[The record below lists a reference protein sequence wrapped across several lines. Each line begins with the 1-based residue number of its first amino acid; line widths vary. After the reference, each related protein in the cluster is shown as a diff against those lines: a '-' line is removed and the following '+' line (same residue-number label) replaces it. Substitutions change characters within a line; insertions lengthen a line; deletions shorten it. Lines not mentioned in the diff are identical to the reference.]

1 MDEQNR
7 RPDPQPESW
16 LDTLPERPDS
26 GPGQVPVPA
35 EPPPSREIPEGQ
47 APLPPVPTLGGW
59 DDAGGTDFQNVPVA
73 VPSYGVPA
81 PYTVPPASPYGTVPG
96 TPYGVPPAYPA
107 APPAGFP
114 PYNQPSGGYPPSGM
128 GYPPAPAGTPMGI
141 PSEWGGA
148 ASVGFFGDPSPVPQE
163 PEEKADPSRLRIL
176 VAGRPLTLMEY
187 LEILRL
193 SSGHGTTLLVALVLL
208 VLLFEWMAIGD
219 AALGGNDALMS
230 ATFLLVMV
238 SSLLLLLG
246 VVWSRLRTDRKRRLA
261 YSTMMADPA
270 AVQGRK
276 LEFYDDR
283 IESVS
288 ARGTSVIPF
297 ADVTAYI
304 ETMRVI
310 ALVSG
315 DRCIYI
321 RGQDL
326 TAYDAGLIR
335 SFLRTRVPAKLVRIK
350 APLIPCLCDPLPIPV
365 FSNRDE
371 VLARACIPYT
381 KQAERRTRI
390 QRFLSALPVVLPML
404 LALATAM
411 AQYVVLTNWFLL
423 DVAAFFTG
431 FTAVYLLA
439 GAVLL
444 AFGLRKHADEA
455 DDALHLA
462 VTRDGIAFYHKG
474 VAGFAVRACVRPA
487 AAAGGVRLILPHTS
501 YFIPEWAMEQPTQFR
516 SVLGL

>member
-1 MDEQNR
+1 
-7 RPDPQPESW
+7 
-16 LDTLPERPDS
+16 
-26 GPGQVPVPA
+26 
-35 EPPPSREIPEGQ
+35 
-47 APLPPVPTLGGW
+47 
-59 DDAGGTDFQNVPVA
+59 
-73 VPSYGVPA
+73 
-81 PYTVPPASPYGTVPG
+81 
-96 TPYGVPPAYPA
+96 
-107 APPAGFP
+107 
-114 PYNQPSGGYPPSGM
+114 
-128 GYPPAPAGTPMGI
+128 
-141 PSEWGGA
+141 
-148 ASVGFFGDPSPVPQE
+148 
-163 PEEKADPSRLRIL
+163 
-176 VAGRPLTLMEY
+176 
-187 LEILRL
+187 
-193 SSGHGTTLLVALVLL
+193 
-208 VLLFEWMAIGD
+208 
-219 AALGGNDALMS
+219 
-230 ATFLLVMV
+230 MV

-335 SFLRTRVPAKLVRIK
+335 SFLRTRVPAKLVRDQG
-350 APLIPCLCDPLPIPV
+350 ASDPLPVRPAADPGL
-365 FSNRDE
+365 FELRRG
-371 VLARACIPYT
+371 ARRACIPYT

-411 AQYVVLTNWFLL
+411 A
-423 DVAAFFTG
+423 
-431 FTAVYLLA
+431 
-439 GAVLL
+439 
-444 AFGLRKHADEA
+444 
-455 DDALHLA
+455 
-462 VTRDGIAFYHKG
+462 
-474 VAGFAVRACVRPA
+474 
-487 AAAGGVRLILPHTS
+487 S
-501 YFIPEWAMEQPTQFR
+501 M
-516 SVLGL
+516 SS

>member
-1 MDEQNR
+1 MGR
-7 RPDPQPESW
+7 
-16 LDTLPERPDS
+16 
-26 GPGQVPVPA
+26 
-35 EPPPSREIPEGQ
+35 SRQ
-47 APLPPVPTLGGW
+47 R
-59 DDAGGTDFQNVPVA
+59 
-73 VPSYGVPA
+73 
-81 PYTVPPASPYGTVPG
+81 
-96 TPYGVPPAYPA
+96 
-107 APPAGFP
+107 
-114 PYNQPSGGYPPSGM
+114 
-128 GYPPAPAGTPMGI
+128 GI
-141 PSEWGGA
+141 
-148 ASVGFFGDPSPVPQE
+148 FGDPAPVPQE

-350 APLIPCLCDPLPIPV
+350 APLIPCLYDPLPIPV
-365 FSNRDE
+365 FSNCDE

-381 KQAERRTRI
+381 KQAEAYPYPAV
-390 QRFLSALPVVLPML
+390 SVCPAGG
-404 LALATAM
+404 
-411 AQYVVLTNWFLL
+411 
-423 DVAAFFTG
+423 AA
-431 FTAVYLLA
+431 
-439 GAVLL
+439 
-444 AFGLRKHADEA
+444 D
-455 DDALHLA
+455 
-462 VTRDGIAFYHKG
+462 
-474 VAGFAVRACVRPA
+474 
-487 AAAGGVRLILPHTS
+487 AAGPGDGDGPVCRPDQLVSARCRGLFYGFYRCVSARGSGSPCLRA
-501 YFIPEWAMEQPTQFR
+501 PETR
-516 SVLGL
+516 G

>member
-1 MDEQNR
+1 
-7 RPDPQPESW
+7 
-16 LDTLPERPDS
+16 
-26 GPGQVPVPA
+26 
-35 EPPPSREIPEGQ
+35 
-47 APLPPVPTLGGW
+47 
-59 DDAGGTDFQNVPVA
+59 
-73 VPSYGVPA
+73 
-81 PYTVPPASPYGTVPG
+81 
-96 TPYGVPPAYPA
+96 
-107 APPAGFP
+107 
-114 PYNQPSGGYPPSGM
+114 
-128 GYPPAPAGTPMGI
+128 MGI

-335 SFLRTRVPAKLVRIK
+335 SFLRTRVPAKLV
-350 APLIPCLCDPLPIPV
+350 
-365 FSNRDE
+365 
-371 VLARACIPYT
+371 
-381 KQAERRTRI
+381 
-390 QRFLSALPVVLPML
+390 
-404 LALATAM
+404 
-411 AQYVVLTNWFLL
+411 WFLL

>member
-1 MDEQNR
+1 
-7 RPDPQPESW
+7 
-16 LDTLPERPDS
+16 
-26 GPGQVPVPA
+26 
-35 EPPPSREIPEGQ
+35 
-47 APLPPVPTLGGW
+47 
-59 DDAGGTDFQNVPVA
+59 
-73 VPSYGVPA
+73 
-81 PYTVPPASPYGTVPG
+81 
-96 TPYGVPPAYPA
+96 
-107 APPAGFP
+107 
-114 PYNQPSGGYPPSGM
+114 
-128 GYPPAPAGTPMGI
+128 MGI

-350 APLIPCLCDPLPIPV
+350 APLIPCLYDPLPIPV

-371 VLARACIPYT
+371 VPPALVFPTPSRQRGVPVSSGFCLPCRWCCRCCWPW
-381 KQAERRTRI
+381 RRRWP
-390 QRFLSALPVVLPML
+390 SM
-404 LALATAM
+404 
-411 AQYVVLTNWFLL
+411 
-423 DVAAFFTG
+423 
-431 FTAVYLLA
+431 
-439 GAVLL
+439 
-444 AFGLRKHADEA
+444 
-455 DDALHLA
+455 
-462 VTRDGIAFYHKG
+462 
-474 VAGFAVRACVRPA
+474 
-487 AAAGGVRLILPHTS
+487 S
-501 YFIPEWAMEQPTQFR
+501 
-516 SVLGL
+516 S

>member
-59 DDAGGTDFQNVPVA
+59 DDAGGTDFQNAPVA

-335 SFLRTRVPAKLVRIK
+335 SFLRTRVPAKLV
-350 APLIPCLCDPLPIPV
+350 
-365 FSNRDE
+365 
-371 VLARACIPYT
+371 
-381 KQAERRTRI
+381 
-390 QRFLSALPVVLPML
+390 
-404 LALATAM
+404 
-411 AQYVVLTNWFLL
+411 WFLL